1 MPAQLRTDLD
11 NFLFAA
17 IADDT
22 NGMPLTMITALA
34 RSGADPW
41 AEAADLAVLSRESAT
56 QKLILLLAGVP
67 NGPTPGADT
76 ATVASRLVALLHTPA
91 KPRGSGAGATR
102 SPAAIATPPRRFRL
116 AIYSVLALIVALL
129 SHCAMTHRDAPT
141 PMDISA
147 PAAR

>member
-1 MPAQLRTDLD
+1 MTAPLRTDLD
-11 NFLFAA
+11 DFLFAP

-34 RSGADPW
+34 RSGVDPW
-41 AEAADLAVLSRESAT
+41 VEAADLAVLSRESAT

-76 ATVASRLVALLHTPA
+76 EALASRLVALLHTPV
-91 KPRGSGAGATR
+91 KPRAASESASR
-102 SPAAIATPPRRFRL
+102 SPAVVAAPSRRFKL
-116 AIYSVLALIVALL
+116 AIYSVLALVVALL
-129 SHCAMTHRDAPT
+129 SHCVMTQGDVAT
-141 PMDISA
+141 PADISA